1 MKIDFVIP
9 CLLGMESLIAAE
21 LRDFGADDVAAEN
34 GRVLFSNKRDRFS
47 YVRSVLAF

>member
-21 LRDFGADDVAAEN
+21 LRDFGAAACSSAATKICWRE
-34 GRVLFSNKRDRFS
+34 
-47 YVRSVLAF
+47 